1 MKDQNAFAETAS
13 RRNFLLGVAA
23 VAALPTL
30 PAVSLAQASA
40 TPSPAPGSPEALEID
55 ALMTIVNLRFG
66 SYLKSEEVPLVRRSI
81 ERQYASVDTLRKVP
95 IHNDD
100 MPDLLFIPD
109 GR

>member
-1 MKDQNAFAETAS
+1 
-13 RRNFLLGVAA
+13 
-23 VAALPTL
+23 
-30 PAVSLAQASA
+30 
-40 TPSPAPGSPEALEID
+40 
-55 ALMTIVNLRFG
+55 MTIVNLRFG